1 MAKYF
6 IAMFIDHPPIIIF
19 LFCPK
24 WHFVKEVSFIFF
36 LLTPNLF
43 GHVYMS
49 KLLPHAQF
57 QIYLPSQSSSVNF
70 QSFCLTEGFVKEVLA
85 RSTQMS

>member
-1 MAKYF
+1 MAKLF
-6 IAMFIDHPPIIIF
+6 IAMFKNNSPIFLF
-19 LFCPK
+19 LFCPE

-36 LLTPNLF
+36 LVTPNLF

-49 KLLPHAQF
+49 KKLPHEQV
-57 QIYLPSQSSSVNF
+57 QIYLPSQSSLVIF
-70 QSFCLTEGFVKEVLA
+70 QSFCQTESFVKEVLA

>member
-1 MAKYF
+1 MALCEGSVIY
-6 IAMFIDHPPIIIF
+6 IF
-19 LFCPK
+19 
-24 WHFVKEVSFIFF
+24 VVA
-36 LLTPNLF
+36 PNPF

-49 KLLPHAQF
+49 KYLPHAQV

-70 QSFCLTEGFVKEVLA
+70 QSFCQTEGFVKEVLA